1 MYPSNFDI
9 GIQEEYQIISP
20 ETRELLGY
28 VSRSMT
34 DGSLVVQE
42 RDPETDLNR
51 KIGEAM
57 FAEKIPFYV
66 DISEASGQ
74 LLRTRQALLDLVQAQ
89 GFQLM
94 GAGTHPFSNWMD
106 APLLAPRYQKIHK
119 DAQMVARRMLA
130 FGLHVYI
137 GVGSQDLAIDIMN
150 TMRYFMPYLLSLA
163 TSSPFW
169 LKDNTGLKS
178 YRTVLFNALPRTGI
192 PDTYPS
198 YQAYRDNIHTL
209 IQTGSITD
217 AGKIWYDIM
226 PSHRHPALLV
236 RICDMLPNYKDTL
249 AMAALIQAMVA
260 WMVALRENNMA
271 FRIYKRP
278 LIQENKWRAVRYGIE
293 GEMIDFGKEEPVETR
308 ALIHE
313 LLGRVT
319 PMARRLNS
327 TRALEHVAT
336 MLTRGTCADQQ
347 LAVWKESGEDFNRVV
362 DFLAAETEK
371 TA

>member
-1 MYPSNFDI
+1 MYSSNFNI

-51 KIGEAM
+51 KIGDAI

-66 DISEASGQ
+66 DITEASDH
-74 LLRTRQALLDLVQAQ
+74 LLRTRQALLNLVQEH
-89 GFQLM
+89 GFKLM
-94 GAGTHPFSNWMD
+94 GAGTHPFSSWME
-106 APLLAPRYQKIHK
+106 APLMAPRYQKIHK

-137 GVGSQDLAIDIMN
+137 GVGSQELAIDIMN
-150 TMRYFMPYLLSLA
+150 TMRYFMPHILSLA

-169 LKDNTGLKS
+169 VKGNTGLKS

-192 PDTYPS
+192 PDLYPS

-209 IQTGSITD
+209 IQTGSMTD

-226 PSHRHPALLV
+226 PSHRHPALLI

-249 AMAALIQAMVA
+249 ALTALIQATVA
-260 WMVALRENNMA
+260 WMVSLRENNMS

-313 LLGRVT
+313 LLGLVA

-327 TRALEHVAT
+327 TQALAHIST
-336 MLTRGTCADQQ
+336 MLARGTCADQQ
-347 LAVWKESGEDFNRVV
+347 VAVWKESGEDYNAVV
-362 DFLAAETEK
+362 DFLVAETEK